1 MAKFKKYD
9 YVRFTKEAIK
19 EFGFDSGSYV
29 ITDVSKNEDGEYV
42 YELYRQQ
49 MFSEQEIHGLVNEV
63 WLERG
68 KSPKEVLD
76 SALQGIELPVLP
88 KIDASEGRCYNCD
101 LKVSILGTTYTI
113 QELSVAEDISL
124 KDCDGYCDKT
134 DKRIVIAKK
143 EADCDLGDFEQ
154 HRKKTMRHEVLHAF
168 FNESG
173 LAENFENKRY
183 GIPET
188 LVDWFA
194 IQSPKIYKTFAELDI
209 L

>member
-1 MAKFKKYD
+1 MPKFKVGDAVKLKSEVAKRSDLPDTPAKVIGVGDELGIQTEY
-9 YVRFTKEAIK
+9 KIK
-19 EFGFDSGSYV
+19 HDGLKPCIAFEEDLEIVPDLIFE
-29 ITDVSKNEDGEYV
+29 SKGMTV
-42 YELYRQQ
+42 
-49 MFSEQEIHGLVNEV
+49 G
-63 WLERG
+63 G
-68 KSPKEVLD
+68 KFHKTVLT
-76 SALQGIELPVLP
+76 
-88 KIDASEGRCYNCD
+88 
-101 LKVSILGTTYTI
+101 VSILGTTYTI
-113 QELSVAEDISL
+113 QELSVSEDISL
-124 KDCDGYCDKT
+124 KDCDGYCDRT
-134 DKRIVIAKK
+134 DKRIVVAKK

-173 LAENFENKRY
+173 LAENFENKLY

>member
-9 YVRFTKEAIK
+9 YVKFTEGAIK

-49 MFSEQEIHGLVNEV
+49 MFSEQEIHGLVNED

-76 SALQGIELPVLP
+76 SALLGIKLPVLP
-88 KIDASEGRCYNCD
+88 KIDAPEGRCDNCGF
-101 LKVSILGTTYTI
+101 KVSILGTTYTI
-113 QELSVAEDISL
+113 IEKPL
-124 KDCDGYCDKT
+124 KDVDGYCDKT
-134 DKRIVIAKK
+134 TKEIAVAVK
-143 EADCDLGDFEQ
+143 EDDCDLGNFEEY
-154 HRKKTMRHEVLHAF
+154 RKKVLRHEITHAYF
-168 FNESG
+168 FESG
-173 LAENFENKRY
+173 LAECFENIKW

-194 IQSPKIYKTFAELDI
+194 YQSPKIFKTFEELNI

>member
-1 MAKFKKYD
+1 MPKFKVGDAVK
-9 YVRFTKEAIK
+9 IK
-19 EFGFDSGSYV
+19 
-29 ITDVSKNEDGEYV
+29 
-42 YELYRQQ
+42 
-49 MFSEQEIHGLVNEV
+49 SEVAK
-63 WLERG
+63 R
-68 KSPKEVLD
+68 
-76 SALQGIELPVLP
+76 
-88 KIDASEGRCYNCD
+88 CD
-101 LKVSILGTTYTI
+101 LPDTPAKVIGVGDELGIQTEYTIKHDGLNPCIVFEKYLEIVPDLIFESKGMTVGGKFHKIALTISILGTTYTI
-113 QELSVAEDISL
+113 QELSISEDISL

-154 HRKKTMRHEVLHAF
+154 HRKKTMRHEIVHAY

-173 LAENFENKRY
+173 LAENFENKCY

>member
-1 MAKFKKYD
+1 MTTIA
-9 YVRFTKEAIK
+9 E
-19 EFGFDSGSYV
+19 
-29 ITDVSKNEDGEYV
+29 GE
-42 YELYRQQ
+42 ELPLR
-49 MFSEQEIHGLVNEV
+49 GLVEHD
-63 WLERG
+63 LENHTIG
-68 KSPKEVLD
+68 KGLST
-76 SALQGIELPVLP
+76 
-88 KIDASEGRCYNCD
+88 
-101 LKVSILGTTYTI
+101 VSILGTTYTI
-113 QELSVAEDISL
+113 QELSTAEDISL

-143 EADCDLGDFEQ
+143 EVDCDLGDFEQ
-154 HRKKTMRHEVLHAF
+154 HRKKTMRHEIIHAY

-194 IQSPKIYKTFAELDI
+194 IQSPKIYKTFEELDI

>member
-9 YVRFTKEAIK
+9 YVKFTEDAIK
-19 EFGFDSGSYV
+19 GFGFDSGSYV
-29 ITDVSKNEDGEYV
+29 ITDVIKNEDGEYV

-49 MFSEQEIHGLVNEV
+49 MFSEQEIRTEVNEY

-76 SALQGIELPVLP
+76 SALLGIKLPVFS
-88 KIDASEGRCYNCD
+88 KIDAPEGRCDNCC

-113 QELSVAEDISL
+113 IEKHL
-124 KDCDGYCDKT
+124 KDVDGYCDKT
-134 DKRIVIAKK
+134 TKEIAVAAK
-143 EADCDLGDFEQ
+143 EDDCDLGNFEEY
-154 HRKKTMRHEVLHAF
+154 RKKVLRHEITHAYF
-168 FNESG
+168 FESG
-173 LAENFENKRY
+173 LAECFENIKW

-194 IQSPKIYKTFAELDI
+194 YQSPKIFKTFEELNI